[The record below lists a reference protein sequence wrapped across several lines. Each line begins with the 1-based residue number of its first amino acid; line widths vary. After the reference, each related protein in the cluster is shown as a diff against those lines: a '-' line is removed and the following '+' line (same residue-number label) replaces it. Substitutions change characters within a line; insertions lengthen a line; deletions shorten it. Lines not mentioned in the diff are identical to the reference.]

1 VICLLSLYDHTA
13 KTVRR
18 IYDQR
23 IREAP
28 LLDEGRYFP
37 QAQLFRENWQAIR
50 AEALAVSAERL
61 KEIPRFHEI
70 MPEQA
75 EISAND
81 GLDWRMF
88 TMKAYGTK
96 VREHLERCPVTA
108 SVVASCPTVLSA
120 SFSFLAPGK
129 HIPVHRGPF
138 RGIVRF
144 HMGLS
149 MPRDEAGQLGAVL
162 WVDGMPHYLDDG
174 DTLLWDDTYPHEVL
188 NGTRDVRIALL
199 LDVWREGMS
208 ADMRMLSSAIVGLVR
223 ASMFFRAA
231 PFTG

>member
-1 VICLLSLYDHTA
+1 LLSLYDRTA

-18 IYDQR
+18 IYDRR
-23 IREAP
+23 IQEAP

-37 QAQLFRENWQAIR
+37 QAKLFRENWQAIR
-50 AEALAVSAERL
+50 GEALAVSADHL
-61 KEIPRFHEI
+61 NIPRFHEI

-88 TMKAYGTK
+88 TMKAYGTG
-96 VREHLERCPVTA
+96 VQEHLTRCPVTA
-108 SVVASCPTVLSA
+108 SVVARCPTVLSA

-149 MPRDEAGQLGAVL
+149 MPRDESGRLGAVL
-162 WVDGMPHYLDDG
+162 WVDGVPIYLDDG

-188 NGTRDVRIALL
+188 NATTDVRVALL
-199 LDVWREGMS
+199 LDVWREGMP

>member
-1 VICLLSLYDHTA
+1 LLSLYDRSA
-13 KTVRR
+13 ETVRR
-18 IYDQR
+18 IYDRR

-28 LLDEGRYFP
+28 LLDESRYFP
-37 QAQLFRENWQAIR
+37 LARLFRENWQAIR
-50 AEALAVSAERL
+50 AEALAVSTDRL
-61 KEIPRFHEI
+61 KDIPRFHEI

-75 EISAND
+75 GISAND
-81 GLDWRMF
+81 GIDWRMF
-88 TMKAYGTK
+88 TMKAYGTE
-96 VREHLERCPVTA
+96 VPENLARCPVTA
-108 SVVASCPTVLSA
+108 DIVARCPTVLSA

-149 MPRDEAGQLGAVL
+149 MPRNEAGELGAVL
-162 WVDGMPHYLDDG
+162 WVDGAPHYLDDG

-188 NGTRDVRIALL
+188 NATADVRTALL
-199 LDVWREGMS
+199 LDVWREGMP
-208 ADMRMLSSAIVGLVR
+208 ADMRMLSSAIVGIVR
-223 ASMFFRAA
+223 TAMFFRAA

>member
-1 VICLLSLYDHTA
+1 MLSLYDRTA
-13 KTVRR
+13 ETVRR
-18 IYDQR
+18 VYDRR

-28 LLDEGRYFP
+28 LLDEARYFP
-37 QAQLFRENWQAIR
+37 RAQLFRENCQAIR
-50 AEALAVSAERL
+50 AEALAVSADRL
-61 KEIPRFHEI
+61 KNIPRFHEI

-81 GLDWRMF
+81 GIDWRMF
-88 TMKAYGTK
+88 TMKAYGTE
-96 VREHLERCPVTA
+96 VPDHLTRCPVTA
-108 SVVASCPTVLSA
+108 RIIAQCPTVLSA

-149 MPRDEAGQLGAVL
+149 MPRNEAGELGAVL
-162 WVDGMPHYLDDG
+162 WVDGMPYYLDNG
-174 DTLLWDDTYPHEVL
+174 DTLVWDDTYPHEVL
-188 NGTRDVRIALL
+188 NATKDVRIALL
-199 LDVWREGMS
+199 LDVWREGMP
-208 ADMRMLSSAIVGLVR
+208 ADMRMLSSAIVGIVR
-223 ASMFFRAA
+223 TAMFFRAA